1 MTYQIPVEIGLSE
14 LPIAIRPVPLH
25 AVSSQTPVPHW
36 VVLIVAVLG
45 VWVVIAAGVVVL
57 DGLFDR
63 LSWTE

>member
-1 MTYQIPVEIGLSE
+1 MTSQIPVEIGVSE
-14 LPIAIRPVPLH
+14 LPIAIRPIPLH

-45 VWVVIAAGVVVL
+45 LWVVIAGGVMAI

-63 LSWTE
+63 LSWVK

>member
-1 MTYQIPVEIGLSE
+1 MTSQISVEIVVSE

-25 AVSSQTPVPHW
+25 AVSSPTPVPHW

-45 VWVVIAAGVVVL
+45 LWVVIAGGVMAI

-63 LSWTE
+63 LSWVE